1 MNFYDETGT
10 MAIGSRL
17 RMLTDLITS
26 DAALVYKEYDIDM
39 KPKRFPVLFVL
50 AGDER
55 KTITGIAK
63 DIRQTHPS
71 VSNIVHEMSAAG
83 LIASMPGT
91 DKRSNILSLSDKGRL
106 VAEQVLEL
114 CRDMDA
120 AVKGITAESHYDLWQ
135 AIAEWEELL
144 EKNSLLQRVRN
155 ARRQRERKDI
165 AIIPYEDKHHS
176 VFKALSE
183 QWISEHWQLE
193 AHDTEVLEHPHEAIM
208 DKGGHI
214 FVATYKGEPVGVCAL
229 CRMPD
234 DPDYDY
240 EFSKLAVSP
249 QVRGKGIGLMLGQAV
264 VEKAKEL
271 GCRTLYLESNTVLEP
286 AIRLYEKL
294 GFKRVFGHKASYGR
308 CNIQM
313 VLPLAGKQRE

>member
-1 MNFYDETGT
+1 MDLYDETGT

-26 DAALVYKEYDIDM
+26 DAALIYKEYEIEM
-39 KPKRFPVLFVL
+39 KPKWFPVLFVL
-50 AGDER
+50 AGEKE
-55 KTITGIAK
+55 KTVTGIAK

-71 VSNIVHEMSAAG
+71 VSNIVREMSVAG
-83 LIASMPGT
+83 LVVSMAGA
-91 DKRSNILSLSDKGRL
+91 DKRSNVLTLSDKGRQ
-106 VAEQVLEL
+106 VAAEVLEL
-114 CRDMDA
+114 CKDMDA
-120 AVKGITAESHYDLWQ
+120 AVKGITAEAHHDLGL
-135 AIAEWEELL
+135 AIGEWEELL
-144 EKNSLLQRVRN
+144 KEKSLLQRVKD

-165 AIIPYEDKHHS
+165 AIIPYEDKHHA

-193 AHDTEVLEHPHEAIM
+193 AHDIETLEHPRETILN
-208 DKGGHI
+208 KGGYI

-229 CRMPD
+229 CRIED

-249 QVRGKGIGLMLGQAV
+249 QMRGKGIGFLLGQAV
-264 VEKAKEL
+264 VEKAKEI
-271 GCRTLYLESNTVLEP
+271 GCRALYLESNTVLQP
-286 AIRLYEKL
+286 AIHLYEKL
-294 GFKRVFGHKASYGR
+294 GFRRVFGHSASYGR

-313 VLPLAGKQRE
+313 ALPMVGK